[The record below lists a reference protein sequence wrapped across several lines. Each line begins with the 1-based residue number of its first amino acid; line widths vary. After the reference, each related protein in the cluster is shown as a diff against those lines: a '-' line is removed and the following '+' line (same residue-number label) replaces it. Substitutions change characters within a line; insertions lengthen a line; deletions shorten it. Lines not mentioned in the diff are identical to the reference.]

1 MFYREVLLG
10 LLPFIQLFCTLYHL
24 LGYWP
29 LWWVYVLWWNS
40 TVNKSTAARRWD
52 ALSLQEWGSL
62 IGNLHYKEVWISSF
76 LECLLWPVV
85 ICWPSS
91 EQGGYDKNIKL
102 MAIEHLSQLIHLPW
116 QMKIQLKQDLICINR
131 SKRNQPN
138 SRVYF
143 LIISWS
149 KALFWFCTTTPPAAG
164 WRC

>member
-52 ALSLQEWGSL
+52 ALFLQAWGSL
-62 IGNLHYKEVWISSF
+62 IGNLHYKEVWISAF

-91 EQGGYDKNIKL
+91 EQGEYEKKHQTYGHQ
-102 MAIEHLSQLIHLPW
+102 APLSADTLALANENTAQTG
-116 QMKIQLKQDLICINR
+116 LICINR

-149 KALFWFCTTTPPAAG
+149 KALFWFCTTTPPAAW